1 MAERI
6 DDPTLV
12 GRIYKGDYENL
23 RDDFQ
28 KIVARKIANKINDYK
43 DQLKQSGGFENKT
56 EE

>member
-12 GRIYKGDYENL
+12 GRIHKGDYENL

-28 KIVARKIANKINDYK
+28 KIVARKIANRLR
-43 DQLKQSGGFENKT
+43 QTGSFENKT

>member
-28 KIVARKIANKINDYK
+28 KIVAKKITNKINDYK
-43 DQLKQSGGFENKT
+43 DRLRQTGSFENKT